1 MEPIAII
8 GIGCRFPSAKDPE
21 SFWHLLQNGLHNIT
35 DVPPNRWNKD
45 ALYDPTPATPGKMNT
60 RWGAFLQEID
70 LFDPE
75 FFRISPR
82 EAMSVDPQH
91 RLILEVGWE
100 ALENAGI
107 VPENL
112 GGSQTGVFLGIVGS
126 DYGRLVF
133 SDRHFID
140 AYGGTGV
147 TPSIAANRLSYLLNL
162 HGPSLVIDTACSSS
176 LVALHFACQSLQSRE
191 SNLCLVGGV
200 NLTLSPEYTLAFS
213 QARMMAS
220 DGLCKTFDAAANGYV
235 RGEGCG
241 VIVIKR
247 LSDAIQAED
256 NILALIRGS
265 AVNHDGLSNGITAP
279 NGCSQQAV
287 MGQALKNA
295 GIAPAQISYVEAHG
309 TGTSLGDPI
318 EVESIQA
325 VLGEGRIREQH
336 CWIGSVKTNIGHLE
350 AAAGIAGLIKV
361 VLSLHHR
368 QIPPHL
374 HLKQLNPLIKL
385 VGTPFSIPTQCES
398 WSVAT
403 GNRMAGVSSFS
414 FGGTNCHVILEEGP
428 NQEAKTNEIERPLHL
443 FTLSAQTKNAL
454 SELVSH
460 YQRYLE
466 THRSE
471 AIASVCFSANTGR
484 SHFQHRLAIV
494 TSDTKELANQLAKI
508 SVGEEANSVF
518 SGKLCSNN
526 KLPKIAFLFT
536 GQGSQSVNMGRH
548 LYKTQPL
555 FRRTLEQCDRILQ
568 SYLEKSILDI
578 LYPQDSQ
585 QFKSFLIDQTVYSQ
599 ATIFAL
605 EYALAQLWQSWGIK
619 PDAVMGHSVGE
630 YVAATIA
637 GVLTLEEGLKLIA
650 HRGRLMQQLHREGKM
665 LAVMASE
672 EEIRPFLAPYPTEV
686 AIAATNGF
694 QNIVISG
701 QAEVIQMLKT
711 RLESHGIQ
719 TKLLQVSHAFHS
731 PLMEP
736 ILAEF
741 EAVAHQITYNRPRI
755 PLISNITGS
764 LADDKIT
771 TANYWVNHIRK
782 PVKFA
787 QSMKTLH
794 QEGYKIFLEIG
805 AKPILIGMGKQCL
818 PEGVGVW
825 LPSLHPSQEDW
836 QQMLQSL
843 GKLYVQGVKV
853 DWSGFDRDYY
863 RSKVRLPTYPFQRQ
877 RYWIETDNHHLSS
890 QQKVSSNQENLHP
903 LLGQRLYLAGLD
915 RQIRFECL
923 LSASQPS
930 YLKHHCIFSQP
941 ILPAAVYL
949 ELILAAGSTLL
960 KSDNFILEDIL
971 IEQALI
977 LDEIKTI
984 QVVLTPEKTQAYS
997 FQIFSLNLNTN
1008 HSEPIWTLHVQGKL
1022 RTGEQNAPRETTDLK
1037 NLQSNYNQQLSGQE
1051 FYQKSK
1057 KLGLDYGSNF
1067 QAVQKLWCSTG
1078 KALGQVQLPET
1089 LVSEARKYQLHP
1101 VLLDAS
1107 FQVLAAALGEID
1119 RQETFLPVAI
1129 KRLKRYPTSSSSL
1142 WSRVEI
1148 NANREECPQTLTG
1161 EVHLF
1166 SDEGQLIATVEG
1178 LTVKRVTAQALA
1190 RNHQEFIQ
1198 DWFYEVKWR
1207 KKVFFSKQSGGN
1219 YLLTPDEIDL
1229 KLRSK
1234 VTHLFAQ
1241 PEFKR
1246 YKDVLTQLETLSI
1259 NYVLKTFQ
1267 EMGWDFQAGESFST
1281 SFIAQKLGII
1291 QPHPRLLRRL
1301 LEMLCEVGILKPINS
1316 EWEVTQVPFV
1326 QNPELLFSSLLSQYP
1341 SASREIRI
1349 LKRCASQLASV
1360 LRGESDPTQVVFPEG
1375 DLSDVTQLYQDSSES
1390 EVMNTLVQ
1398 QAVLSALEK
1407 LPQYCGV
1414 RVLEIGAG
1422 TGGTTAYIL
1431 PHLNPDQ
1438 TEYVFTDIGSLF
1450 ITKAQEK
1457 FKDYPFVRYQNL
1469 DIEQDPSTQGFDLH
1483 RYDLIVAANVLHAT
1497 QDLRQTLQQVRKLL
1511 APQGILILLET
1522 TIRQRGLDLIF
1533 GLLDGWWRFR
1543 DLDLRPDYPLLS
1555 AQQWQQLLQKCGF
1568 QQTVSIPEPQETPV
1582 ALSRQAVILAQVSD
1596 TPLPNPQSESIGHW
1610 LIFADT
1616 VVGKNL
1622 AQQLQQQG
1630 GECTLVYRGDRYQKL
1645 DKGSY
1650 QLNPSNPQEFEQLI
1664 QSIQENSNFPLK
1676 KVIHLWSLDTP
1687 EPQELTITTLKSVQ
1701 RWGCGTVLHL
1711 VKALIK
1717 TKLIPQLWLLT
1728 RGSQSILSKTEQ
1740 ISVAASPLWGMGRVV
1755 SLEHPQMWGGLVDL
1769 DPQFPESETET
1780 LLKLLADP
1788 DRPEDHL
1795 AIRGEDIYVV
1805 RLVQQSCN
1813 PSQPLSLESNATYL
1827 ITGGLGALGLH
1838 TAKWMVEK
1846 NARHLVLLGRTQ
1858 PSQQQREVISHL
1870 KQQGAKVIVAQADVS
1885 NFEELSKVFEQIDSH
1900 LPPLK
1905 GIVHGAG
1912 IGAFQPME
1920 QMTLTQLE
1928 EVMTAKVIGGWILHQ
1943 LTRDRELDFFVSYS
1957 SMTAVWGAI
1966 GQAHYAASNCFLD
1979 GLTYY
1984 RQAKGL
1990 PSFTLNWGPWLGGG
2004 MAGEQEL
2011 REARKIGVEPL
2022 SPQQGIAALEQFWR
2036 SGHTQTTV
2044 ANVNWNLF
2052 KQLYQ
2057 IERQRLLLEE
2067 IETTPLN
2074 KQRENFQTKAEILQ
2088 LLKSSAPQKR
2098 ENLLL
2103 AYLQDEIS
2111 QVLKKK
2117 SSQIDVEQ
2125 PLNTMRI
2132 DSLMALHLRNRLKTA
2147 LTVDVP
2153 IVKFIEDTS
2162 IADLVTKVLV
2172 VEVNEKLSKNTFIQN
2187 FGSAN
2192 TETTLF
2198 SSTENNDWIEG
2209 EL

>member
-8 GIGCRFPSAKDPE
+8 GIGCRFPSVKDPE
-21 SFWHLLQNGLHNIT
+21 SFWYLLQNGLHNIT
-35 DVPPNRWNKD
+35 DVPQNRWDKD

-75 FFRISPR
+75 FFRISHR
-82 EAMSVDPQH
+82 EAVSVDPQH
-91 RLILEVGWE
+91 RLILEVAWE

-112 GGSQTGVFLGIVGS
+112 EDSQTGVFLGIVGS

-133 SDRHFID
+133 SDRHSIN

-176 LVALHFACQSLQSRE
+176 LVALHFACQSLQSGE

-241 VIVIKR
+241 VMVIKR
-247 LSDAIQAED
+247 FSDAIEAED

-265 AVNHDGLSNGITAP
+265 AVNHDGFSNGITAP
-279 NGCSQQAV
+279 NGCSQQVV

-325 VLGEGRIREQH
+325 VLGQGRTPEQH

-350 AAAGIAGLIKV
+350 AAAGIAGLIKT

-385 VGTPFSIPTQCES
+385 AGTPFSIPTQCQP
-398 WSVAT
+398 WSVVT
-403 GNRMAGVSSFS
+403 GSRMAGVSSFS
-414 FGGTNCHVILEEGP
+414 FGGTNCHVILEEAP
-428 NQEAKTNEIERPLHL
+428 NQVAKTNEIERPLHL
-443 FTLSAQTKNAL
+443 LTLSAQTKNAL
-454 SELVSH
+454 LELVSH
-460 YQRYLE
+460 YQSYLE
-466 THRSE
+466 THRSL
-471 AIASVCFSANTGR
+471 AIASICFSANTGR
-484 SHFQHRLAIV
+484 SHFRHRLAIII
-494 TSDTKELANQLAKI
+494 SNEEDLAEQLAKI
-508 SVGEEANSVF
+508 SAGEETNHVF
-518 SGKLCSNN
+518 LRKCPSNHQS
-526 KLPKIAFLFT
+526 PKIAFLFT
-536 GQGSQSVNMGRH
+536 GQGSQFVNMGRQ
-548 LYKTQPL
+548 LYKTQPI
-555 FRRTLEQCDRILQ
+555 FRRTLEECDQILQ
-568 SYLEKSILDI
+568 FYLEKSILDI

-585 QFKSFLIDQTVYSQ
+585 QFESFLIDQTVYTQ

-637 GVLTLEEGLKLIA
+637 GVFSLEEGLKLIA
-650 HRGRLMQQLHREGKM
+650 HRGRLMQQLHQEGKM

-672 EEIRPFLAPYPTEV
+672 EEIRPFLAPYPTQV
-686 AIAATNGF
+686 AIAAINWS

-711 RLESHGIQ
+711 RLESQGIQ

-741 EAVAHQITYNRPRI
+741 KAVADQITYNHPRI
-755 PLISNITGS
+755 PLISNATGS
-764 LADDKIT
+764 RADETIT
-771 TANYWVNHIRK
+771 TASYWVNHIRQ

-818 PEGVGVW
+818 PEEAGVW
-825 LPSLHPSQEDW
+825 LPSLHPGQEDW

-853 DWSGFDRDYY
+853 DWSGFDQAYA
-863 RSKVRLPTYPFQRQ
+863 RSKVKLPTYPFQRQ
-877 RYWIETDNHHLSS
+877 RYWIETDHHQLSS
-890 QQKVSSNQENLHP
+890 QQKSLSNQENIHP

-915 RQIRFECL
+915 QQIRFECL

-941 ILPAAVYL
+941 VLPAAAYL
-949 ELILAAGSTLL
+949 EMILAAGSTLL
-960 KSDNFILEDIL
+960 KSDNFTLEDIRL
-971 IEQALI
+971 EQALI
-977 LDEIKTI
+977 LNEIKTI
-984 QVVLTPEKTQAYS
+984 QVILTPEKTQAYN
-997 FQIFSLNLNTN
+997 FHIFSSDLNSN

-1022 RTGEQNAPRETTDLK
+1022 LANNQEVPGKITNLK
-1037 NLQSNYNQQLSGQE
+1037 KIQSSYKRQISVQE

-1067 QAVQKLWCSTG
+1067 QAIQQLWCSTG

-1089 LVSEARKYQLHP
+1089 LVSDVRKYRLHP

-1107 FQVLAAALGEID
+1107 FQVLAAALGETEE
-1119 RQETFLPVAI
+1119 QETYLPVAI
-1129 KRLKRYPTSSSSL
+1129 KRLKIYRASSTGL

-1148 NANREECPQTLTG
+1148 KANSEDHPQTLTG
-1161 EVHLF
+1161 EVDLF
-1166 SDEGQLIATVEG
+1166 SNEGHLIATVEG
-1178 LTVKRVTAQALA
+1178 LKIQRVTEPALT

-1198 DWFYEVKWR
+1198 NWFYEVKWR
-1207 KKVFFSKQSGGN
+1207 TKVFLSRQHSRGN
-1219 YLLTPDEIDL
+1219 DLSTPDEISL
-1229 KLRSK
+1229 KLRPK
-1234 VTHLFAQ
+1234 ITQLLAQ
-1241 PEFKR
+1241 PDFKR
-1246 YKDVLTQLETLSI
+1246 YKEFLNQLETLSI

-1267 EMGWDFQAGESFST
+1267 KLGWNFPVGESFSK
-1281 SFIAQKLGII
+1281 SFIAQKLGIV
-1291 QPHPRLLRRL
+1291 QPHQKLLGRL
-1301 LEMLCEVGILKPINS
+1301 LEMLCEVGILKRIEH
-1316 EWEVTQVPFV
+1316 EWEVIQVPFV
-1326 QNPELLFSSLLSQYP
+1326 QNPEILFSSLLSQYP
-1341 SASREIRI
+1341 SATTELTL

-1360 LRGESDPTQVVFPEG
+1360 LRGESDPAQLVFPEG
-1375 DLSDVTQLYQDSSES
+1375 DLNDVTQLYQDSSES
-1390 EVMNTLVQ
+1390 QVMNTLVQ

-1407 LPQYCGV
+1407 LPKSRGV

-1431 PHLNPDQ
+1431 PHLNPNQ
-1438 TEYVFTDIGSLF
+1438 TEYIFTDIGSWF
-1450 ITKAQEK
+1450 IIKAQEK
-1457 FKDYPFVRYQNL
+1457 FKDYPFIRYQNL
-1469 DIEQDPSTQGFDLH
+1469 DIEQDPSTQGFELH
-1483 RYDLIVAANVLHAT
+1483 QYDLIIAANVLHAT
-1497 QDLRQTLQQVRKLL
+1497 QDLRQVLQQVRKLL

-1522 TIRQRGLDLIF
+1522 TVRQRGLDLIF
-1533 GLLDGWWRFR
+1533 GLLEGWWRFH

-1555 AQQWQQLLQKCGF
+1555 APKWQQLLQNSGF
-1568 QQTVSIPEPQETPV
+1568 QQVVSIPDLQETPV

-1596 TPLPNPQSESIGHW
+1596 TPLSNPQAESFGHW
-1610 LIFADT
+1610 LIFADP
-1616 VVGKNL
+1616 VVGKKI

-1630 GECTLVYRGDRYQKL
+1630 GECSLVYRGEYYQKL
-1645 DKGSY
+1645 DKDSY

-1676 KVIHLWSLDTP
+1676 KVIHFWSLEAPDL
-1687 EPQELTITTLKSVQ
+1687 QELTITKLKSTQ
-1701 RWGCGTVLHL
+1701 RWGCGALLHL
-1711 VKALIK
+1711 VKTLIK
-1717 TKLIPQLWLLT
+1717 IKPMPKLWLVT
-1728 RGSQSILSKTEQ
+1728 RGSQSIHSKTEP
-1740 ISVAASPLWGMGRVV
+1740 ISVTASPLWGMGRVV

-1769 DPQFPESETET
+1769 DPQSPASETET
-1780 LLKLLADP
+1780 LFKLLAEP
-1788 DRPEDHL
+1788 DQPEDHL
-1795 AIRGEDIYVV
+1795 AIRGEDIYVP
-1805 RLVQQSCN
+1805 RLVQQSVN
-1813 PSQPLSLESNATYL
+1813 PSQLLSLKSNATYL

-1838 TAKWMVEK
+1838 TAQWMVEK
-1846 NARHLVLLGRTQ
+1846 NARHLVLISRTQ
-1858 PSQQQREVISHL
+1858 PSPEQREAISHL
-1870 KQQGAKVIVAQADVS
+1870 EQQGAKVIVAQADVS
-1885 NFEELSKVFEQIDSH
+1885 NFEELSKVFEQIDNH
-1900 LPPLK
+1900 LAPLK

-1912 IGAFQPME
+1912 IGAFQPIE

-1928 EVMTAKVIGGWILHQ
+1928 AVMAAKVIGGWILHQ
-1943 LTRDRELDFFVSYS
+1943 LTQDRALDFFVSFS
-1957 SMTAVWGAI
+1957 SMTAVWGAS

-1990 PSFTLNWGPWLGGG
+1990 PSFTINWGPWLGGG
-2004 MAGEQEL
+2004 MAREQEL

-2036 SGHTQTTV
+2036 SGHIQTTV
-2044 ANVNWNLF
+2044 AKVNWDLF

-2067 IETTPLN
+2067 IKVKPL
-2074 KQRENFQTKAEILQ
+2074 KRTKNNSQQKSQVLQQFESSSPAEKKNI
-2088 LLKSSAPQKR
+2088 
-2098 ENLLL
+2098 LL
-2103 AYLQDEIS
+2103 AYLQNEIS
-2111 QVLKKK
+2111 QVLRKK
-2117 SSQIDVEQ
+2117 SSQIDVQQ
-2125 PLNTMRI
+2125 PLNTMGI
-2132 DSLMALHLRNRLKTA
+2132 DSLMALELRNRLKTN
-2147 LTVDVP
+2147 LSIDVP
-2153 IVKFIEDTS
+2153 IVKFIDNTS
-2162 IADLVTKVLV
+2162 IVDLIA
-2172 VEVNEKLSKNTFIQN
+2172 EINQKLDKKDSVQRFE
-2187 FGSAN
+2187 SEN
-2192 TETTLF
+2192 TETMLF
-2198 SSTENNDWIEG
+2198 SCTEDNDWIEG

>member
-21 SFWHLLQNGLHNIT
+21 SFWYLLQNGLHGIT
-35 DVPPNRWNKD
+35 EVPPNRWNKD
-45 ALYDPTPATPGKMNT
+45 VLYDPTPATPGKMNT

-82 EAMSVDPQH
+82 EAVSVDPQH
-91 RLILEVGWE
+91 RLILEVAWE

-107 VPENL
+107 VPESL
-112 GGSQTGVFLGIVGS
+112 EDSQTGVFLGIVGS

-133 SDRHFID
+133 SDPQSID

-176 LVALHFACQSLQSRE
+176 LVALHFACQSLQSGE

-213 QARMMAS
+213 QARMMAG

-241 VIVIKR
+241 IIAIER
-247 LSDAIQAED
+247 LSDAIQNED
-256 NILALIRGS
+256 NILAVIRGS
-265 AVNHDGLSNGITAP
+265 AVNHDGFSNGITAP

-287 MGQALKNA
+287 MSQALKNA

-325 VLGEGRIREQH
+325 VFGNGRTPEQH

-385 VGTPFSIPTQCES
+385 AGTPFSIPTECQS
-398 WSVAT
+398 WSVVT
-403 GNRMAGVSSFS
+403 GSRMAGVSSFS
-414 FGGTNCHVILEEGP
+414 FGGTNCHVILEEAP
-428 NQEAKTNEIERPLHL
+428 KQVAKTNEIEGPLHL

-454 SELVSH
+454 LELVSH
-460 YQRYLE
+460 YQSYLE
-466 THRSE
+466 THRAL
-471 AIASVCFSANTGR
+471 AISSVCFSANTGR

-494 TSDTKELANQLAKI
+494 TSNREELANQLAKI
-508 SVGEEANSVF
+508 SAGEEANDVF
-518 SGKLCSNN
+518 SGKIRRNN
-526 KLPKIAFLFT
+526 QSPKIAFLFT
-536 GQGSQSVNMGRH
+536 GQGSQYVNMGRQ
-548 LYKTQPL
+548 LYKTQPV
-555 FRRTLEQCDRILQ
+555 FRRTLDQCDQILQ
-568 SYLEKSILDI
+568 SYLKKSILDI

-585 QFKSFLIDQTVYSQ
+585 QLKSSVIDQTVYTQ
-599 ATIFAL
+599 ATVFAL

-619 PDAVMGHSVGE
+619 PNAVMGHSVGE

-637 GVLTLEEGLKLIA
+637 GVLSLEDGLKLIA
-650 HRGRLMQQLHREGKM
+650 HRGRLMQQLDREGKM

-672 EEIRPFLAPYPTEV
+672 EEIRPLIASYPTEV
-686 AIAATNGF
+686 AIAAINGP
-694 QNIVISG
+694 QNLVISG
-701 QAEVIQMLKT
+701 QTEAIKILKT
-711 RLESHGIQ
+711 RLESQGIQ

-755 PLISNITGS
+755 PLISNVTGS
-764 LADDKIT
+764 RADDTIT
-771 TANYWVNHIRK
+771 TASYWVNHIRQ

-805 AKPILIGMGKQCL
+805 AKPILIAMGKQCL

-853 DWSGFDRDYY
+853 DWSGFERDYA

-877 RYWIETDNHHLSS
+877 RYWIETNNHHLSS
-890 QQKVSSNQENLHP
+890 QQKSLSNQENLHP

-923 LSASQPS
+923 LSPSQPS
-930 YLKHHCIFSQP
+930 YLKDHCIFSQP
-941 ILPAAVYL
+941 ILPAAAYL
-949 ELILAAGSTLL
+949 EMILAAGSNLL
-960 KSDNFILEDIL
+960 KSDNFTLEDIQ
-971 IEQALI
+971 IEEALI

-984 QVVLTPEKTQAYS
+984 QVILNPEKTQAYS
-997 FQIFSLNLNTN
+997 FEIFSSDFNYN

-1022 RTGEQNAPRETTDLK
+1022 RAGGQNAPRETTELK
-1037 NLQSNYNQQLSGQE
+1037 NIQSNYNQEISVQK
-1051 FYQKSK
+1051 FYQTLK
-1057 KLGLDYGSNF
+1057 KLGIDYGSNY

-1107 FQVLAAALGEID
+1107 LQVLAAALGETD
-1119 RQETFLPVAI
+1119 AQETYLPVAI
-1129 KRLKRYPTSSSSL
+1129 KRLKMYRTSSTGL

-1148 NANREECPQTLTG
+1148 KANREERVQTLTG

-1207 KKVFFSKQSGGN
+1207 TKVFFSQQSGGN
-1219 YLLTPDEIDL
+1219 YLPTPDEIDL
-1229 KLRSK
+1229 KLRPQ
-1234 VTHLFAQ
+1234 VTHLLAQ
-1241 PEFKR
+1241 PDFKR
-1246 YKDVLTQLETLSI
+1246 YKEVLTQLETLSI
-1259 NYVLKTFQ
+1259 NYVLKAFQ
-1267 EMGWDFQAGESFST
+1267 ELGWNFQVGESFSR
-1281 SFIAQKLGII
+1281 SFIIQKLGIV
-1291 QPHPRLLRRL
+1291 QPHQKLLGRL
-1301 LEMLCEVGILKPINS
+1301 LEMLCEVGILKPIDS
-1316 EWEVTQVPFV
+1316 EWEVTQVPLV
-1326 QNPELLFSSLLSQYP
+1326 QNPEILFSSLLSQYP
-1341 SASREIRI
+1341 SASTELMI

-1360 LRGESDPTQVVFPEG
+1360 LRGESEPAQLVFPEG
-1375 DLSDVTQLYQDSSES
+1375 DLSNVTQLYQDSSES
-1390 EVMNTLVQ
+1390 KVMNTLVQ

-1407 LPQYCGV
+1407 LPKSRGV

-1431 PHLNPDQ
+1431 PHLNPNQ
-1438 TEYVFTDIGSLF
+1438 TEYVFTDIGSWF

-1469 DIEQDPSTQGFDLH
+1469 DIEQDPSTQGFELH
-1483 RYDLIVAANVLHAT
+1483 QYDLIIAANVLHAT

-1533 GLLDGWWRFR
+1533 GLLEGWWRFR

-1555 AQQWQQLLQKCGF
+1555 AQKWQQLLQKSGF
-1568 QQTVSIPEPQETPV
+1568 QQTVSIPELQENHV
-1582 ALSRQAVILAQVSD
+1582 ALSRQAVILAQVAAP
-1596 TPLPNPQSESIGHW
+1596 PLSNTQSESIGHW

-1616 VVGKNL
+1616 VVGENL

-1630 GECTLVYRGDRYQKL
+1630 GECTLVYRGDSYQKL
-1645 DKGSY
+1645 DKGY
-1650 QLNPSNPQEFEQLI
+1650 QVNPSHPQEFEQLI

-1676 KVIHLWSLDTP
+1676 KIIHLWSLDTP
-1687 EPQELTITTLKSVQ
+1687 DPQELTIATLKSIQ
-1701 RWGCGTVLHL
+1701 RWGCGSVLHL

-1717 TKLIPQLWLLT
+1717 TKPMPKLWLVT
-1728 RGSQSILSKTEQ
+1728 RGSQSILSKTEPV
-1740 ISVAASPLWGMGRVV
+1740 SVAASPLWGMGRVV

-1769 DPQFPESETET
+1769 DPQSAASETET
-1780 LLKLLADP
+1780 LLKLLADR
-1788 DRPEDHL
+1788 DQPEDHL
-1795 AIRGEDIYVV
+1795 AIRGEDIYVA
-1805 RLVQQSCN
+1805 RLVQQSFN

-1846 NARHLVLLGRTQ
+1846 NARHLVLIGRTQ
-1858 PSQQQREVISHL
+1858 PSQEQREAINHL
-1870 KQQGAKVIVAQADVS
+1870 EQQGAKVIVAQADVS
-1885 NFEELSKVFEQIDSH
+1885 NFEELAKVFEQIDSH

-1912 IGAFQPME
+1912 IGAFQLIE

-1943 LTRDRELDFFVSYS
+1943 LTRDRELDFFVSFS

-1990 PSFTLNWGPWLGGG
+1990 PSFSINWGPWFGGG

-2011 REARKIGVEPL
+2011 REARKIGVAAL
-2022 SPQQGIAALEQFWR
+2022 SPQQGIAALEQLWR
-2036 SGHTQTTV
+2036 SGHIQTTV

-2057 IERQRLLLEE
+2057 IERKRLLIEE
-2067 IETTPLN
+2067 IEVKTLKN
-2074 KQRENFQTKAEILQ
+2074 QQEKSQHKAEILQ
-2088 LLKSSAPQKR
+2088 LIKSSPPPER
-2098 ENLLL
+2098 ENILL

-2111 QVLKKK
+2111 QVLRKRTE
-2117 SSQIDVEQ
+2117 QIDVQQ
-2125 PLNTMRI
+2125 PLNTMGI
-2132 DSLMALHLRNRLKTA
+2132 DSLMALDLRNRLKTA

-2153 IVKFIEDTS
+2153 LVKFIEDTS
-2162 IADLVTKVLV
+2162 IADLVAKVLV
-2172 VEVNEKLSKNTFIQN
+2172 AEVNEKISKNAPVQRLE
-2187 FGSAN
+2187 SEN
-2192 TETTLF
+2192 TEINLF
-2198 SSTENNDWIEG
+2198 SSTEDNDWIEG